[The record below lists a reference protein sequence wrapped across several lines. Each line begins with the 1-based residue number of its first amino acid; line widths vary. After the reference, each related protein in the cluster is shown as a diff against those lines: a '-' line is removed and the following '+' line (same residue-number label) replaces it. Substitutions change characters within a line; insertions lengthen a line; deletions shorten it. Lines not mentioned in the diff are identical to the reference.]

1 MGTLL
6 GGVYEY
12 FCSVFTEIVFGK
24 VFWDYSDIP
33 FNIGGRVNLLYC
45 FFWGVAVVVWFH
57 YVYPPISRWIE
68 KIPKKAGTAASW
80 CLILFMC
87 CNVVMSCMALV
98 RYEKRSVDPTPHNAV
113 EAWLDEHY
121 GDGKM
126 EKIYP
131 NAKKA

>member
-1 MGTLL
+1 
-6 GGVYEY
+6 
-12 FCSVFTEIVFGK
+12 
-24 VFWDYSDIP
+24 
-33 FNIGGRVNLLYC
+33 
-45 FFWGVAVVVWFH
+45 
-57 YVYPPISRWIE
+57 
-68 KIPKKAGTAASW
+68 
-80 CLILFMC
+80 
-87 CNVVMSCMALV
+87 MALV